1 MSRGLGDVYKR
12 QKSDFV
18 KKYGFGLTFIN
29 MGIMGFVASGFV
41 ILIGETLNG
50 PLLAGILT
58 VVGFSAYGKH
68 FKNTIPIL
76 IGVYIAG
83 WGSSTNGF
91 TVALSALF
99 GTSLAPVAGVYGP
112 IWGII
117 AGWLH
122 LAVVQSIGTVHGGL
136 NLYNNGFSAGIV
148 AGFLLP
154 IMDMIKDHK
163 DKERI
168 KYLKRKKQLYDA
180 ITEQRRR
187 MEELDNDL

>member
-1 MSRGLGDVYKR
+1 MWQEPQPTLYVTMYSPLQMAADIPETYR
-12 QKSDFV
+12 FV
-18 KKYGFGLTFIN
+18 DSLLDEYL
-29 MGIMGFVASGFV
+29 SGEKPVF
-41 ILIGETLNG
+41 
-50 PLLAGILT
+50 
-58 VVGFSAYGKH
+58 
-68 FKNTIPIL
+68 

-83 WGSSTNGF
+83 LGSSTNGF

-99 GTSLAPVAGVYGP
+99 GTSLAPITGVYGI
-112 IWGII
+112 IWGVI

-148 AGFLLP
+148 ASILLP

-180 ITEQRRR
+180 ITEQRKK
-187 MEELDNDL
+187 MEEIENDL